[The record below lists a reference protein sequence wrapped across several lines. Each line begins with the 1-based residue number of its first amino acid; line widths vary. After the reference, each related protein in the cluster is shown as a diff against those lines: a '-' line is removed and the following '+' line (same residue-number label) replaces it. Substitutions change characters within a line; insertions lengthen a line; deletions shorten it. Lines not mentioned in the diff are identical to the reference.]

1 MKKAWSA
8 PLLQTE
14 VFEANEYIAACY
26 TGVCDISGEVFL
38 DSNGN
43 GVYDRGIDSRKY
55 YNEACGQQYS
65 ITGQDS
71 VMPAKNAFVV
81 DWFGNATPVWN
92 FDDYHVTTTLSRTSG
107 RTTRDAPGERHSG
120 SIFTAPRRQSGRA
133 HHRQF

>member
-1 MKKAWSA
+1 MQGCCARLPLRKKRKERRYKMKKAWSA

-92 FDDYHVTTTLSRTSG
+92 FDDYHVTTTLTQN
-107 RTTRDAPGERHSG
+107 ERPNHS
-120 SIFTAPRRQSGRA
+120 
-133 HHRQF
+133 

>member
-1 MKKAWSA
+1 M
-8 PLLQTE
+8 LQTE

-71 VMPAKNAFVV
+71 VMPA
-81 DWFGNATPVWN
+81 TPVWN
-92 FDDYHVTTTLSRTSG
+92 FDDYHVTTTLTQN
-107 RTTRDAPGERHSG
+107 ERPNHS
-120 SIFTAPRRQSGRA
+120 
-133 HHRQF
+133 

>member
-92 FDDYHVTTTLSRTSG
+92 FDDYHVTPTLTQN
-107 RTTRDAPGERHSG
+107 ERPNHS
-120 SIFTAPRRQSGRA
+120 
-133 HHRQF
+133 

>member
-1 MKKAWSA
+1 M
-8 PLLQTE
+8 LQTE

-81 DWFGNATPVWN
+81 
-92 FDDYHVTTTLSRTSG
+92 
-107 RTTRDAPGERHSG
+107 TTRDAPGERHGG
-120 SIFTAPRRQSGRA
+120 SVFTAPRRQSERA

>member
-1 MKKAWSA
+1 M
-8 PLLQTE
+8 LQTE

-38 DSNGN
+38 DS
-43 GVYDRGIDSRKY
+43 
-55 YNEACGQQYS
+55 NEACGQQYS

-92 FDDYHVTTTLSRTSG
+92 FDDYHVTTTLTQN
-107 RTTRDAPGERHSG
+107 ERPNHS
-120 SIFTAPRRQSGRA
+120 
-133 HHRQF
+133 

>member
-1 MKKAWSA
+1 M
-8 PLLQTE
+8 
-14 VFEANEYIAACY
+14 
-26 TGVCDISGEVFL
+26 

-81 DWFGNATPVWN
+81 DWFGNAIPVWN
-92 FDDYHVTTTLSRTSG
+92 FDDYHVTTTLTQN
-107 RTTRDAPGERHSG
+107 ERPNHS
-120 SIFTAPRRQSGRA
+120 
-133 HHRQF
+133 

>member
-1 MKKAWSA
+1 M
-8 PLLQTE
+8 LQTE

-26 TGVCDISGEVFL
+26 TGVCDISGEVFS

-71 VMPAKNAFVV
+71 VMPTKNAFVV

-92 FDDYHVTTTLSRTSG
+92 FDDYHVTTTLTQN
-107 RTTRDAPGERHSG
+107 ERPNHS
-120 SIFTAPRRQSGRA
+120 
-133 HHRQF
+133 

>member
-1 MKKAWSA
+1 M
-8 PLLQTE
+8 LHGR
-14 VFEANEYIAACY
+14 VRYF
-26 TGVCDISGEVFL
+26 GEVFL

-81 DWFGNATPVWN
+81 GLVRKCDTCME
-92 FDDYHVTTTLSRTSG
+92 L
-107 RTTRDAPGERHSG
+107 
-120 SIFTAPRRQSGRA
+120 
-133 HHRQF
+133 

>member
-1 MKKAWSA
+1 M
-8 PLLQTE
+8 LQTE

-71 VMPAKNAFVV
+71 VMPHSS
-81 DWFGNATPVWN
+81 WTGSEMRHL
-92 FDDYHVTTTLSRTSG
+92 YGTLTITMSPQR
-107 RTTRDAPGERHSG
+107 
-120 SIFTAPRRQSGRA
+120 
-133 HHRQF
+133 